1 METSTAII
9 TTVGI
14 LALAAGVY
22 RMMMKSSR
30 AEPFAIWTDSDHSA
44 SEEDLQ
50 DVPSFI
56 RHERGGLSLSES
68 LTSPSRMD
76 EDNQNCNR
84 GGLDNY
90 GSPRFD
96 EQVTVEA
103 YRNHLN
109 KVGPVK
115 EGIGTILARDEDDD
129 WWPIT
134 YRPGHDALGFEK
146 LWLYQANGPGGKFCW
161 HISRQGWHRHARPIT
176 VTSWG
181 TMGTIDEIREIV
193 AQVTA

>member
-1 METSTAII
+1 METLTATI
-9 TTVGI
+9 TTIGVI
-14 LALAAGVY
+14 ALAAISY
-22 RMMMKSSR
+22 RLLLNL
-30 AEPFAIWTDSDHSA
+30 E
-44 SEEDLQ
+44 
-50 DVPSFI
+50 
-56 RHERGGLSLSES
+56 RHEKTTNHEDKLILTTNQSE
-68 LTSPSRMD
+68 LTNGDAIRLI
-76 EDNQNCNR
+76 NQNGVLSDAVTRPNATNEDHPDYHPNS
-84 GGLDNY
+84 LDNY

-115 EGIGTILARDEDDD
+115 EGIGTILAHDEGDD

-181 TMGTIDEIREIV
+181 TIGTIEEIREIV